1 MKDVLDLGIL
11 AIGLVVI
18 LVGSE
23 LFTNGIEW
31 FGHKLNLAEGAV
43 GSVLAAVGT
52 ALPETLIPVV
62 AIVFAGGSGS
72 DSAHG
77 VGVGAILGA
86 PFMLATLAMFVTG
99 VAVWS
104 QRKKRDTG
112 DVVLADPAVLRKD
125 VGYFFVAYAIA
136 LGAAFLPSDAEIAR
150 IGVAIV
156 LLVIYGIYVR
166 AHFTA
171 DPTVDAPDLAH
182 LPNLA
187 PLRLHRL
194 DVPGRR
200 VDPAVPRLRIV
211 SIQVLLAV
219 GMILLG
225 AVVFVDAVE
234 DLAGAL
240 GIAPA
245 VLALIV
251 APIATELP
259 EKFNSVIWVRQA
271 KDTLALGN
279 ITGAMVFQ
287 SCIPTVVG
295 LTLAAETW
303 RVDLNSPESLL
314 AFASAGIAFAS
325 MALIFLPTVR
335 RGKLTARSL
344 SIGGVFY
351 VIYLA
356 LVLFYIV
363 STG

>member
-1 MKDVLDLGIL
+1 
-11 AIGLVVI
+11 
-18 LVGSE
+18 
-23 LFTNGIEW
+23 
-31 FGHKLNLAEGAV
+31 
-43 GSVLAAVGT
+43 
-52 ALPETLIPVV
+52 
-62 AIVFAGGSGS
+62 
-72 DSAHG
+72 
-77 VGVGAILGA
+77 
-86 PFMLATLAMFVTG
+86 MLATLAMFVTG

-112 DVVLADPAVLRKD
+112 DLVLADPAVLRKD

-136 LGAAFLPSDAEIAR
+136 LGAAFLPSSAEIAR
-150 IGVAIV
+150 IGVAVV
-156 LLVIYGIYVR
+156 LLAIYVIYVR

-187 PLRLHRL
+187 PLRLHKL

-200 VDPAVPRLRIV
+200 ADAAVPRLRIV
-211 SIQVLLAV
+211 TFQVLLAV
-219 GMILLG
+219 GLILVG

-234 DLAGAL
+234 DLSGAL

-245 VLALIV
+245 VLALII

-279 ITGAMVFQ
+279 VTGAMVFQ

-303 RVDLNSPESLL
+303 TVNTSSPESLL

-325 MALIFLPTVR
+325 MAAIFLPTVR

-351 VIYLA
+351 VLYLA
-356 LVLFYIV
+356 LVLVYIV
-363 STG
+363 TAGS

>member
-1 MKDVLDLGIL
+1 
-11 AIGLVVI
+11 
-18 LVGSE
+18 
-23 LFTNGIEW
+23 
-31 FGHKLNLAEGAV
+31 
-43 GSVLAAVGT
+43 VLAAVDT
-52 ALPETLIPVV
+52 ALPETMIPVV
-62 AIVFAGGSGS
+62 AIVFAGSSTGDSE
-72 DSAHG
+72 SAHG

-99 VAVWS
+99 AAVWT
-104 QRKKRDTG
+104 QRRKRDTG
-112 DVVLADPAVLRKD
+112 DQVLADPAVLRKD
-125 VGYFFVAYAIA
+125 VSYFFIAYAIA
-136 LGAAFLPSDAEIAR
+136 VGAALLPTDAGIAR

-156 LLVIYGIYVR
+156 LVVIYAIYVR

-182 LPNLA
+182 LPDLA

-194 DVPGRR
+194 DVSGRR
-200 VDPAVPRLRIV
+200 ENPQVPRLRIV
-211 SIQVLLAV
+211 SIQVLLAL
-219 GMILLG
+219 GLILVG

-234 DLAGAL
+234 GLATAF

-245 VLALIV
+245 VLALII

-287 SCIPTVVG
+287 SCIPTVFG
-295 LTLAAETW
+295 LTLAAQTW
-303 RVDLNSPESLL
+303 TVDWSSPESLL
-314 AFASAGIAFAS
+314 AFASAGIAFVS

-335 RGKLTARSL
+335 GGRLTARSL

-351 VIYLA
+351 LLYLA
-356 LVLFYIV
+356 LVGYYIV
-363 STG
+363 TSG